1 MLKILAL
8 RVIYLIFYFLVI
20 IARKF
25 SKEEIENSKISKIFI
40 HYNNGVVLKKCKN
53 IPVNRVS
60 ILLPHCIQNYEC
72 LLKVTSRVENCSEC
86 GKCKVGDIL
95 KLQRKY
101 GVKAKIA
108 TGGTLARKF
117 LKDTK
122 PKLVIAIACERD
134 LVAGIYDAFPMSVY
148 GIFNKKING
157 PCFNTDLSIEEI
169 ESVLEK
175 LQ

>member
-1 MLKILAL
+1 MLKLVVL
-8 RVIYLIFYFLVI
+8 RWIYLIFYLLVI

-25 SKEEIENSKISKIFI
+25 SKEEIENGKISKVFI
-40 HYNNGVVLKKCKN
+40 RFNNAIVLKRCKD
-53 IPVNRVS
+53 ISTDSVS

-72 LLKVTSRVENCSEC
+72 PLKITSTVKNCKEC
-86 GKCKVGDIL
+86 GKCKVGDML

-101 GVKAKIA
+101 DVKVKVA

-117 LKDTK
+117 LKETK
-122 PKLVIAIACERD
+122 PKLVIAVACERD
-134 LVAGIYDAFPMSVY
+134 LIAGIYDAFPMSVY
-148 GIFNKKING
+148 GVFNKRING

-175 LQ
+175 LR

>member
-1 MLKILAL
+1 MLKLVLL
-8 RVIYLIFYFLVI
+8 RLIYLLFYLLVI

-40 HYNNGVVLKKCKN
+40 HFNNTIVLKRCKD
-53 IPVNRVS
+53 IQASRVS

-72 LLKVTSRVENCSEC
+72 PLKVTSTIENCKEC
-86 GKCKVGDIL
+86 GRCKVGDIL

-101 GVKAKIA
+101 KVKVKVA

-117 LKDTK
+117 LKETK
-122 PKLVIAIACERD
+122 PKLVIAVACERD
-134 LVAGIYDAFPMSVY
+134 LIAGIYDAFPMSVY
-148 GIFNKKING
+148 GVFNKKING
-157 PCFNTDLSIEEI
+157 PCFNTDLSIKEI

-175 LQ
+175 LK

>member
-1 MLKILAL
+1 MIKMMILKL
-8 RVIYLIFYFLVI
+8 IYLIFYILII

-25 SKEEIENSKISKIFI
+25 SKNEIENSKISQFFIKI
-40 HYNNGVVLKKCKN
+40 NNKIVLRRAKEIK
-53 IPVNRVS
+53 PFEVS

-72 LLKVTSRVENCSEC
+72 PLKVTSTISNCKEC

-95 KLQRKY
+95 NLEREYQIKS
-101 GVKAKIA
+101 KIA

-117 LKDTK
+117 LKETK

-134 LVAGIYDAFPMSVY
+134 LVSGIYDAFPMAVF

-157 PCFNTDLSIEEI
+157 PCYNTDFSVEEI
-169 ESVLEK
+169 KKILEK
-175 LQ
+175 LK

>member
-1 MLKILAL
+1 MFKTIFF
-8 RVIYLIFYFLVI
+8 RIIYLIFYLLVI

-40 HYNNGVVLKKCKN
+40 GMNNKIVLKKCKN
-53 IPVNRVS
+53 IPVDKVS

-72 LLKVTSRVENCSEC
+72 PLKVTSTINNCKEC
-86 GKCKVGDIL
+86 GKCKIGDIL
-95 KLQRKY
+95 RLQNEY
-101 GVKAKIA
+101 NVKAKIA

-117 LKDTK
+117 LKETQ

-134 LVAGIYDAFPMSVY
+134 LVSGIYDAFPMPVY

-169 ESVLEK
+169 ETVLKK
-175 LQ
+175 LK

>member
-1 MLKILAL
+1 MLKTIFF
-8 RVIYLIFYFLVI
+8 RIIYLGFYLLVI

-25 SKEEIENSKISKIFI
+25 SKEEIENSKVSKVFI
-40 HYNNGVVLKKCKN
+40 KFNNNIVLKRCKD
-53 IPVNRVS
+53 ISANRVS

-72 LLKVTSRVENCSEC
+72 PLKVTSTIENCSEC

-95 KLQRKY
+95 KLKRKY
-101 GVKAKIA
+101 NVEAKIA

-117 LKDTK
+117 LKETR

-134 LVAGIYDAFPMSVY
+134 LVSGIYDAFPMAVY

-169 ESVLEK
+169 EAVLEK
-175 LQ
+175 LK

>member
-1 MLKILAL
+1 
-8 RVIYLIFYFLVI
+8 
-20 IARKF
+20 
-25 SKEEIENSKISKIFI
+25 
-40 HYNNGVVLKKCKN
+40 VLKRCKN

-72 LLKVTSRVENCSEC
+72 PLKVTSKIENCKEC
-86 GKCKVGDIL
+86 GKCKVGDIIG
-95 KLQRKY
+95 LQKKY

-117 LKDTK
+117 LKETK

-134 LVAGIYDAFPMSVY
+134 LVSGIYDAFPMSVY
-148 GIFNKKING
+148 GVFNKKVNG

-169 ESVLEK
+169 ESVLKK
-175 LQ
+175 LR

>member
-1 MLKILAL
+1 MKIFLLKE
-8 RVIYLIFYFLVI
+8 IYLLFYFLII

-25 SKEEIENSKISKIFI
+25 SKDEIENSEISKKFI
-40 HYNNGVVLKKCKN
+40 KFNNKIVLRRCKN
-53 IPVNRVS
+53 IPLNKIS

-72 LLKVTSRVENCSEC
+72 PLKITSRIENCKEC
-86 GKCKVGDIL
+86 GKCKIGDIL
-95 KLQRKY
+95 KLQNKY
-101 GVKAKIA
+101 GVKSKVA

-117 LKDTK
+117 LKETK
-122 PKLVIAIACERD
+122 PKLVIAVACERD
-134 LVAGIYDAFPMSVY
+134 LVSGIYDAFPMSVY

-175 LQ
+175 LK